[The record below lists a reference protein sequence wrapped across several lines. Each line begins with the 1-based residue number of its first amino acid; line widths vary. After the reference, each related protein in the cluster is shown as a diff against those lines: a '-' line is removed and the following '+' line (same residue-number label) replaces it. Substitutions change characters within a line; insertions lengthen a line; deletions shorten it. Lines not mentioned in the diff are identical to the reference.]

1 MTYAIRGGYYKWF
14 RGHYVNEE
22 AEEHD
27 YKIPY
32 QDSYMVGLGLGIRFP
47 INDRQGDNK
56 FGINLTFNYD
66 YIGANTKWEDENIA
80 NDKVSISVGFDFYE
94 RKNYKKINVYS
105 QNDFVEKMY
114 RLGLYSYNVN
124 EVKDDKA
131 FISIIG
137 TEECRKYYL
146 EEDTN
151 HWFSNC
157 TEDNVLNLEFDD
169 VNEDIVNWKGHT
181 FYGITDEQAEQ
192 IVDFIEKHKGKN
204 FYISCR
210 AGKSRSQAV
219 ARYILDMYG
228 KEYGYNEKESCR
240 KENPCKTPN
249 INVLT
254 KLKRT
259 YYKKFNIYE
268 S

>member
-1 MTYAIRGGYYKWF
+1 M
-14 RGHYVNEE
+14 
-22 AEEHD
+22 
-27 YKIPY
+27 
-32 QDSYMVGLGLGIRFP
+32 
-47 INDRQGDNK
+47 
-56 FGINLTFNYD
+56 
-66 YIGANTKWEDENIA
+66 
-80 NDKVSISVGFDFYE
+80 
-94 RKNYKKINVYS
+94 KNYKKINVYS

-169 VNEDIVNWKGHT
+169 VNEEEVKWNNIILKGMS
-181 FYGITDEQAEQ
+181 DRQAEQ
-192 IVDFIEKHKGKN
+192 IVDFIEKHKGKD
-204 FYISCR
+204 FYIHCR
-210 AGKSRSQAV
+210 AGKSRSIAV
-219 ARYILDMYG
+219 ATYILDMYG
-228 KEYGYNEKESCR
+228 EEYGYNEKESCR
-240 KENPCKTPN
+240 KDNPCKTPN

-259 YYKKFNIYE
+259 YYKKFNIYDE
-268 S
+268 

>member
-1 MTYAIRGGYYKWF
+1 M
-14 RGHYVNEE
+14 
-22 AEEHD
+22 
-27 YKIPY
+27 
-32 QDSYMVGLGLGIRFP
+32 
-47 INDRQGDNK
+47 
-56 FGINLTFNYD
+56 
-66 YIGANTKWEDENIA
+66 
-80 NDKVSISVGFDFYE
+80 
-94 RKNYKKINVYS
+94 KNYKKINVYS

-151 HWFSNC
+151 HWFNNC

-169 VNEDIVNWKGHT
+169 VNEEEVKWNNIILKG
-181 FYGITDEQAEQ
+181 ISDRQAEL
-192 IVDFIEKHKGKN
+192 IVKFIEKHKGKN

-228 KEYGYNEKESCR
+228 EEYGYNEEESCR
-240 KENPCKTPN
+240 KDNPCKTPN

-254 KLKRT
+254 KLKRA
-259 YYKKFNIYE
+259 YYKKFNVYDE
-268 S
+268 